1 MLGLELTG
9 SWLFFSLKQD
19 LINLM
24 CGARA
29 CYPAPPDPPIVCAFF
44 YYGRDFNIVTLL
56 NYTNHKYPCVAPVLL
71 DTRKRADFS
80 CLWFKYCSF
89 TLLWCSLLHIL
100 KPTVYLCSG
109 MTSPLQTHYGSPS
122 NSPHRPHHSLSLH
135 LSYLSRP
142 PPQRFLPA
150 RSRFSKRAA
159 GAEDRSLAQF
169 GGKESLLFLAPGS
182 RFARSRFSVSAP
194 QSAQSSRGAREDPP
208 WQSAELRGKRAR
220 TNITGSGHRPSEGR
234 LITYHR
240 IVRLWSRPV
249 RRWLAPLPL
258 EIHRMPRGSR
268 SRWSSTI
275 PNQPVGRLRNG

>member
-1 MLGLELTG
+1 M
-9 SWLFFSLKQD
+9 
-19 LINLM
+19 NLRRQFRM
-24 CGARA
+24 KFRTEICENVNR
-29 CYPAPPDPPIVCAFF
+29 
-44 YYGRDFNIVTLL
+44 
-56 NYTNHKYPCVAPVLL
+56 KYPCVAPGLL
-71 DTRKRADFS
+71 DTRKRADFC

-89 TLLWCSLLHIL
+89 TLLWCSLLHIF
-100 KPTVYLCSG
+100 KPTWAQVWPVPFKHIMGHLR
-109 MTSPLQTHYGSPS
+109 TAPPPS
-122 NSPHRPHHSLSLH
+122 SLSLSAS
-135 LSYLSRP
+135 LLSRP

-182 RFARSRFSVSAP
+182 CFARSRFSVSAP
-194 QSAQSSRGAREDPP
+194 QSVQSSRGAREDPP

-234 LITYHR
+234 LITHHVSPYR
-240 IVRLWSRPV
+240 PVWSRPV

-258 EIHRMPRGSR
+258 EIHRMPRGSM